1 MKSWVVIGCGII
13 VAGCVSMAP
22 VYHRPETSVAQTWP
36 DGSPPPIAG
45 AATSL
50 PADRLGWRAYFT
62 DPRIQQLIELA
73 LANNRD
79 LRVTILN
86 IETDRAQYQIQRA
99 ALFPTIDAVGS
110 GTYERV
116 PGSAS
121 PTTRYTNENTT
132 SATVGFTSYEL
143 DFFGRIRSLKNKAL
157 EEYFA
162 TEQARLSSQL
172 TLVGEVVSDYL
183 TLAADGESLR
193 LAEDTLISQRA
204 SYDLT
209 KQMFGAGDA
218 TLLSLRQAES
228 TVDSARV
235 SVASYKTTVAQ
246 DYDALVLIV
255 GTPIPTGIVTQTLPQ
270 LLSSLDELP
279 ADIPSVVLQ
288 RRPDVL
294 ESEHT
299 LKADNANIGAA
310 RAAFF
315 PTITLTGSAGSTSP
329 ALSGLFKAGTFVR
342 SIEPQISLP
351 IFDAG
356 SNRASLRVANVQRDI
371 DIAQYQR
378 TIQSAFHDVA
388 DALAQRANIGEQLA
402 GQRALV
408 DADADSYRL
417 SEALFRNGIDSYL
430 DLLVSQQTLYAAQQ
444 SLIAV
449 RLTRLQN
456 LVTLYKVLGGGALEN
471 NAP

>member
-1 MKSWVVIGCGII
+1 M
-13 VAGCVSMAP
+13 
-22 VYHRPETSVAQTWP
+22 
-36 DGSPPPIAG
+36 
-45 AATSL
+45 
-50 PADRLGWRAYFT
+50 
-62 DPRIQQLIELA
+62 
-73 LANNRD
+73 
-79 LRVTILN
+79 
-86 IETDRAQYQIQRA
+86 
-99 ALFPTIDAVGS
+99 
-110 GTYERV
+110 
-116 PGSAS
+116 
-121 PTTRYTNENTT
+121 
-132 SATVGFTSYEL
+132 
-143 DFFGRIRSLKNKAL
+143 
-157 EEYFA
+157 
-162 TEQARLSSQL
+162 
-172 TLVGEVVSDYL
+172 VSDYL

-209 KQMFGAGDA
+209 KQMFDAGDA

-315 PTITLTGSAGSTSP
+315 PTITLTGAAGSTSA
-329 ALSGLFKAGTFVR
+329 ALSGLFKAGTFER

-356 SNRASLRVANVQRDI
+356 SNRASLRVANIQRDI

-408 DADADSYRL
+408 EADADSYRL

-430 DLLVSQQTLYAAQQ
+430 DLLTSQQTLYSAQQ
-444 SLIAV
+444 SLITV
-449 RLTRLQN
+449 RLTRLEN